1 MKIYIAGPIS
11 DYEDYNREAFMIA
24 EEKLK
29 RVPGDIVLNPASL
42 PTGLD
47 EHEYMDIC
55 LAMLRCCD
63 AIYLLNGWRA
73 SAGASAE
80 YALAY
85 KLGLKVIN
93 QS

>member
-1 MKIYIAGPIS
+1 MKIYISGPIS
-11 DYEDYNREAFMIA
+11 DYEDCNREAFMIA

-29 RVPGDIVLNPASL
+29 RVAGDIILNPALL
-42 PTGLD
+42 PSGLS

-55 LAMLRCCD
+55 VAMLRCCD

>member
-1 MKIYIAGPIS
+1 MKIYIAGPMT
-11 DYEDYNREAFMIA
+11 DYENCNREAFFLA

-29 RVPGDIVLNPASL
+29 QVPGDVILNPASL
-42 PTGLD
+42 PVGLS
-47 EHEYMDIC
+47 EPEYMDIC
-55 LAMLRCCD
+55 LAMLRCAD
-63 AIYLLNGWRA
+63 AIYLLNGWRG

-93 QS
+93 QA